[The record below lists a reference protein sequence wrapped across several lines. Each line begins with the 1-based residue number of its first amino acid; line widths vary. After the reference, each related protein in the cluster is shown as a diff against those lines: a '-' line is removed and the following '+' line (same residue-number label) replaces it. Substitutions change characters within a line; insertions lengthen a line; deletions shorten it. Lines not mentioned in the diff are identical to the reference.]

1 MRPAL
6 TLARSLASARLA
18 RSTATL
24 LPRAAIFS
32 PPRSRSVHAT
42 PPSLASEVPKDP
54 TADPELQSFYD
65 KIVKHQGA
73 VDAMLE
79 IQKLMQEKGES
90 HVASCRFYSEAA
102 RGQGDLM
109 LNSWIGIDTSKP
121 ISRFQVLKLGMDE
134 DMRTA
139 GMKVGHR
146 CAARRGVTSSSQ
158 HRGQRAL
165 QRMLIPC
172 SSWKSSRTP
181 GWSLHRR

>member
-24 LPRAAIFS
+24 LPRAAILA
-32 PPRSRSVHAT
+32 PLRSRSLHVT
-42 PPSLASEVPKDP
+42 RPSLASEVPKDP

-79 IQKLMQEKGES
+79 IQKLMQEKG
-90 HVASCRFYSEAA
+90 
-102 RGQGDLM
+102 
-109 LNSWIGIDTSKP
+109 IDTSKP

-139 GMKVGHR
+139 GMKFATPR
-146 CAARRGVTSSSQ
+146 AAGIAKDANTMQLVEELKNAGVELTPESMQ
-158 HRGQRAL
+158 
-165 QRMLIPC
+165 MLV
-172 SSWKSSRTP
+172 KKMGP
-181 GWSLHRR
+181 GWSKQEE